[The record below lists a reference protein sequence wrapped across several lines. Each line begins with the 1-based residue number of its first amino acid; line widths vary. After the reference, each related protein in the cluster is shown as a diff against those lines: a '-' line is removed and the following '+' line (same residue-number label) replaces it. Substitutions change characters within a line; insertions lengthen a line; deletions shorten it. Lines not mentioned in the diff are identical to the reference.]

1 MIHKIVTVISA
12 FAFIS
17 CSSCQSDSK
26 DSNKEIQTSHK
37 SVDSLTTNDVSQFQ
51 RTHLHCLLDSL
62 NLNDTLYVT
71 YLSYG
76 CEYHWVDSIRVYYQS
91 NKLYANLT
99 YQNDGFEDKKTIS
112 NYVSDSAI
120 IYYRRFEKFLKSYK
134 PTNRISTSS
143 EVFRIRYKT
152 TSIATESMDIED
164 LDIHKKLVTALFGQS
179 TITQLDSM
187 RYH

>member
-1 MIHKIVTVISA
+1 
-12 FAFIS
+12 
-17 CSSCQSDSK
+17 
-26 DSNKEIQTSHK
+26 
-37 SVDSLTTNDVSQFQ
+37 
-51 RTHLHCLLDSL
+51 
-62 NLNDTLYVT
+62 
-71 YLSYG
+71 
-76 CEYHWVDSIRVYYQS
+76 VYYQS